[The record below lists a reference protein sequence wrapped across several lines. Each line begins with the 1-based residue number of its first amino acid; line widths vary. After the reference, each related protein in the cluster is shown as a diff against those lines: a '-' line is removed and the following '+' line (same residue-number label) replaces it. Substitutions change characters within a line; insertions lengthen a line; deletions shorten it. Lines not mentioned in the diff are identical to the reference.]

1 MYLIEQLE
9 EKLPETLREM
19 TRTEEKFQ
27 IACISLQM
35 QNVDKVIESLRE
47 HGKKFYD
54 DDWDA
59 RTVLQGL

>member
-1 MYLIEQLE
+1 
-9 EKLPETLREM
+9 M

-59 RTVLQGL
+59 RTVL